1 MASLLS
7 ETVQKKYTIPL
18 IKIETDESGCHIA
31 VKVVFSEQYHGIF
44 IIDTGASRSFISK
57 KLDIFCSELE
67 SDHQLVPTG
76 IESEITGSISGILK
90 ILPFEKISIPYVPVI
105 LIDLDNLNKA
115 YAELSDNEI
124 LGLLGGDFLN
134 KHSAVLNYQNSSLIL
149 STKNA

>member
-18 IKIETDESGCHIA
+18 IKIETDESGCHIG
-31 VKVVFSEQYHGIF
+31 VKIVLSEQYNGIF
-44 IIDTGASRSFISK
+44 IIDTGASRTFLSK
-57 KLDIFCSELE
+57 KLDIFCSGLE
-67 SDHQLVPTG
+67 SDHRFVPTG
-76 IESEITGSISGILK
+76 IESELTGSKSGILN
-90 ILPFEKISIPYVPVI
+90 ILPFEKVSIHDVPVI

-124 LGLLGGDFLN
+124 LGLLGGDFLD
-134 KHSAVLNYQNSSLIL
+134 KHSAVLNYQNSSLII